1 MNLLKKFYSQDT
13 IQHQFLDRD
22 IKLWREEL
30 EGIEEEIIFL
40 KNFFETAKNTAI
52 KELISDKLTLKLNVK
67 QLENEVFLSRLNNFS
82 IKLEGMNECD
92 DIQCET
98 FYFNDF
104 VDFKIHI
111 ESFLSQYRKL
121 KKTLF
126 LKINSYNK
134 SENSF

>member
-104 VDFKIHI
+104 VDFKIQI

-126 LKINSYNK
+126 LKINSHNK
-134 SENSF
+134 NENSF

>member
-1 MNLLKKFYSQDT
+1 MKKFYSQDT

-40 KNFFETAKNTAI
+40 KNFFEIPENKTNP
-52 KELISDKLTLKLNVK
+52 ELISNKLMLKLNVK
-67 QLENEVFLSRLNNFS
+67 QLENAVFLSRLNNFS

-121 KKTLF
+121 KKTIF
-126 LKINSYNK
+126 LKINSLSKN
-134 SENSF
+134 ENSF

>member
-1 MNLLKKFYSQDT
+1 MNLLKKFYNQDT

-52 KELISDKLTLKLNVK
+52 KELISDKLLLKINVK
-67 QLENEVFLSRLNNFS
+67 QLENGAFLSRLNNFS

-121 KKTLF
+121 KKTIF
-126 LKINSYNK
+126 LKINNHSK
-134 SENSF
+134 TENSF

>member
-40 KNFFETAKNTAI
+40 KNFFETPENITNKD
-52 KELISDKLTLKLNVK
+52 LISDKLMLKLNVK

-92 DIQCET
+92 NIQCET

-121 KKTLF
+121 KKTIF
-126 LKINSYNK
+126 LKINSHSK
-134 SENSF
+134 TENSF

>member
-13 IQHQFLDRD
+13 IQHEFLDRD

-30 EGIEEEIIFL
+30 EGIEEEINFF
-40 KNFFETAKNTAI
+40 KNFLETSENKTTQ
-52 KELISDKLTLKLNVK
+52 ELISDKLMLKLNVK
-67 QLENEVFLSRLNNFS
+67 QLENAVFLSRLNNFS

-104 VDFKIHI
+104 VGFKIHI

-121 KKTLF
+121 KKTIF
-126 LKINSYNK
+126 FKINNYTKNL
-134 SENSF
+134 NNY

>member
-1 MNLLKKFYSQDT
+1 MNLLKKFYNQDT

-30 EGIEEEIIFL
+30 EGIEVEVNFF
-40 KNFFETAKNTAI
+40 KNFLATPQNKSNQD
-52 KELISDKLTLKLNVK
+52 LISDKLLLQLNVK
-67 QLENEVFLSRLNNFS
+67 QLENAVYLSRLNNFS

-111 ESFLSQYRKL
+111 ESFLSHYRKL
-121 KKTLF
+121 KKTIF
-126 LKINSYNK
+126 LKIDSLAKKDNK
-134 SENSF
+134 F

>member
-13 IQHQFLDRD
+13 IQHQFLERD

-30 EGIEEEIIFL
+30 EGIGEEIIFL
-40 KNFFETAKNTAI
+40 KNLFETPENKTNQ
-52 KELISDKLTLKLNVK
+52 EFISDKLLLKLNVK
-67 QLENEVFLSRLNNFS
+67 QLENAVYLSRLNNFS

-126 LKINSYNK
+126 LKINSHNK
-134 SENSF
+134 NENSF

>member
-13 IQHQFLDRD
+13 IQHEFLDRD

-30 EGIEEEIIFL
+30 EGIEEEINFL
-40 KNFFETAKNTAI
+40 KSFLENPENKSI
-52 KELISDKLTLKLNVK
+52 QELISDKLMLKLNVK
-67 QLENEVFLSRLNNFS
+67 QLENAVFISRLNNFS
-82 IKLEGMNECD
+82 VKLEGMNECD

-104 VDFKIHI
+104 VDFKLHI

-121 KKTLF
+121 KKNIF
-126 LKINSYNK
+126 LKINSHTKN
-134 SENSF
+134 ENSF

>member
-40 KNFFETAKNTAI
+40 KNFFEIPENKTNP
-52 KELISDKLTLKLNVK
+52 ELISNKLMLKLNVK
-67 QLENEVFLSRLNNFS
+67 QMENAVFLSRLNNFS
-82 IKLEGMNECD
+82 VKLEGMNECD

-121 KKTLF
+121 KKTIF
-126 LKINSYNK
+126 LKINSLSIN
-134 SENSF
+134 ENSF

>member
-13 IQHQFLDRD
+13 IQHQFLDRE

-40 KNFFETAKNTAI
+40 KNFFEIPENKTNP
-52 KELISDKLTLKLNVK
+52 ELISNKLMLKLNVK
-67 QLENEVFLSRLNNFS
+67 QLENAVFLSRLNNFS
-82 IKLEGMNECD
+82 VKLEGMNECD

-121 KKTLF
+121 KKTIF
-126 LKINSYNK
+126 LKINSLSKN
-134 SENSF
+134 ENSF

>member
-104 VDFKIHI
+104 VDFKIQI

>member
-92 DIQCET
+92 NIQCET

-121 KKTLF
+121 KKTIF

-134 SENSF
+134 NENSF

>member
-40 KNFFETAKNTAI
+40 KNFFETPENKTN
-52 KELISDKLTLKLNVK
+52 KDLISDKLMLKLNVK

-92 DIQCET
+92 NIQCET

-104 VDFKIHI
+104 VDFKIQI

-121 KKTLF
+121 KKTIF
-126 LKINSYNK
+126 LKINSHNK
-134 SENSF
+134 NENSF

>member
-40 KNFFETAKNTAI
+40 KNFFEIPENKTNP
-52 KELISDKLTLKLNVK
+52 ELISNKLMLKLNVK
-67 QLENEVFLSRLNNFS
+67 QLENAVFLSRLNNFS

-121 KKTLF
+121 KKTIF
-126 LKINSYNK
+126 LKINSLSKN
-134 SENSF
+134 ENSF

>member
-40 KNFFETAKNTAI
+40 KNFFEIPENKTNP
-52 KELISDKLTLKLNVK
+52 ELISNKLMLKLNVK
-67 QLENEVFLSRLNNFS
+67 QMENAVFLSRLNNFS
-82 IKLEGMNECD
+82 VKLEGMNECD

-121 KKTLF
+121 KKTIF
-126 LKINSYNK
+126 LKINSLSKN
-134 SENSF
+134 ENSF

>member
-40 KNFFETAKNTAI
+40 KNFFETPENKTN
-52 KELISDKLTLKLNVK
+52 KDLISDKLMLKLNVK

-92 DIQCET
+92 NIQCET

-121 KKTLF
+121 KKTIF
-126 LKINSYNK
+126 LKINSHSK
-134 SENSF
+134 TENSF

>member
-30 EGIEEEIIFL
+30 EGIELEVNFF
-40 KNFFETAKNTAI
+40 KNFLTTFQNKSSQ
-52 KELISDKLTLKLNVK
+52 KLISDKLLLQLNVK
-67 QLENEVFLSRLNNFS
+67 QLENAVYLSRLNNFS

-121 KKTLF
+121 KKTVF
-126 LKINSYNK
+126 LKINSHSNT
-134 SENSF
+134 ENSL

>member
-92 DIQCET
+92 NIQCET

-104 VDFKIHI
+104 VDFKIQI

-121 KKTLF
+121 KKTIF
-126 LKINSYNK
+126 LKINSHTKN
-134 SENSF
+134 ENSF

>member
-13 IQHQFLDRD
+13 IQHEFLDRD

-30 EGIEEEIIFL
+30 EGIEEEINFL
-40 KNFFETAKNTAI
+40 KSFLENPENKSI
-52 KELISDKLTLKLNVK
+52 QELISDKLMLKLNIK
-67 QLENEVFLSRLNNFS
+67 QLENAVFISRLNNFS
-82 IKLEGMNECD
+82 VKLEGMNECD

-104 VDFKIHI
+104 VDFKLHI

-121 KKTLF
+121 KKNIF
-126 LKINSYNK
+126 LKINSHTKN
-134 SENSF
+134 ENSF

>member
-40 KNFFETAKNTAI
+40 KSFLETPENKTNQ
-52 KELISDKLTLKLNVK
+52 ELISDKLMLKLNVK
-67 QLENEVFLSRLNNFS
+67 QLENAVFLSRLNNFS

-121 KKTLF
+121 KKTIF
-126 LKINSYNK
+126 LKINNHNK
-134 SENSF
+134 TEK

>member
-40 KNFFETAKNTAI
+40 KNFFEIPENKTNP
-52 KELISDKLTLKLNVK
+52 ELISNKLMLKLNVK
-67 QLENEVFLSRLNNFS
+67 QLENAVFLSRLNNFS
-82 IKLEGMNECD
+82 VKLEGMNECD

-121 KKTLF
+121 KKTVF
-126 LKINSYNK
+126 LKINSHSNT
-134 SENSF
+134 ENSL